1 MKIFKSSSIARIFAL
16 VCVFMLSLT
25 LNGFATSD
33 MSKEEALQRL
43 KQGNERYMAGKQ
55 LYSNL
60 NQSRRTLTSTKG
72 QHPFATV
79 IGCSDSRVPIEH
91 VFDAGIGEVFTIRV
105 AGNVCDIDEAGS
117 IEYGVEHL
125 GTPLFVVLGHTGC
138 GAVTAVARH
147 DKVHGNIPALVDNI
161 IPAVNDAARI
171 HGKEFSPEL
180 LSASIEENVWQ
191 SIEDLLKVSHGTA
204 ELVKGGKLMI
214 VGAVYDLAS
223 GKVKWLGEHPQ
234 QNSLLKGNKSG
245 HSSIPQQIDHKRK
258 KNTDYR
264 KSASREPQ
272 VLMASVAGSGDGS
285 LSFGTVFISVFA
297 FVLIIY
303 FLVINKNT
311 SVKMGLRGKILSL
324 AGIILVMLAALGLI
338 NYIYLSG
345 IGEELKNIA
354 EEDIPL
360 TQLVTEVESH
370 QMEQVIIME
379 KILKLGHQSGFEAE
393 IRQLEGQ
400 FEDESKYVDEKLL
413 EAETLCKDVIAHEA
427 GQDVEHVNE
436 FKLVLSALENID
448 RQHDVFEK
456 EGNDLFEAINNH
468 EMHLVDEIEEVIEE
482 EAELLNEEVNTLLME
497 VEKFTE
503 AATLKAEADEK
514 AAIVLNITL
523 VITAIILGIFISL
536 VMASAVARQL
546 GGEPE
551 EVEMIAKKIANGELD
566 FELSSNRKQEGAMLS
581 LRKMTAKL
589 KEIVGIIQVS
599 SDNMAASSQQMS
611 SASQQ
616 VSEGATEQAAAA
628 EEASSSME
636 QMVANIQQNADNAL
650 ATEKVTTKAAAGI
663 KVGVESTDTSMVS
676 MKEIAEKITII
687 NDIAFQTNILAL
699 NAAVEAARAGEHGK
713 GFAVV
718 AAEVRKLAERSKEA
732 AEEIDVLSKGGVEIS
747 ERAGKQLNEIA
758 PEIEKAAELVREIS
772 AASAEQNSGADQV
785 NTAVQQLNQVAQ
797 QSAAASEEIAS
808 SSEELNS
815 QATQLN
821 EVIAFFKLGNNTAR
835 SFGKTTNNGNSR
847 GNLTNGISN
856 GSSHTAQGNGAKFT
870 MESSNTD
877 DSNFGSF

>member
-1 MKIFKSSSIARIFAL
+1 MKIFKSSSIARIFTL
-16 VCVFMLSLT
+16 VFVSVFSMI

-43 KQGNERYMAGKQ
+43 KKGNERYVAGTQ
-55 LYSNL
+55 RYSNL

-91 VFDAGIGEVFTIRV
+91 VFDAGIGDVFTIRV
-105 AGNVCDIDEAGS
+105 AGNVCDTDEAGS

-191 SIEDLLKVSHGTA
+191 SIEDLLKISHGTA

-223 GKVKWLGEHPQ
+223 GNVKWLGEHPQ
-234 QNSLLKGNKSG
+234 QSSLLKGNKSR
-245 HSSIPQQIDHKRK
+245 HSSVPQQIDHLRKRS
-258 KNTDYR
+258 TDYK
-264 KSASREPQ
+264 KSSSREPR
-272 VLMASVAGSGDGS
+272 VLTASVAGSGDGS
-285 LSFGTVFISVFA
+285 LSYSTLFIAVLA

-303 FLVINKNT
+303 FLFINKNT
-311 SVKMGLRGKILSL
+311 SIRMGLNGKILSL
-324 AGIILVMLAALGLI
+324 AGIILVMLTALGLM
-338 NYIYLSG
+338 NYIYLNG

-360 TQLVTEVESH
+360 TVLVTEVESH
-370 QMEQVIIME
+370 QMQQAIILE
-379 KILKLGHQSGFEAE
+379 KILKLGHQSGFDAE
-393 IRQLEGQ
+393 IKDLEDQ
-400 FEDESKYVDEKLL
+400 FDEESKYVDEKLL
-413 EAETLCKDVIAHEA
+413 EAEKLCKDVIAHEA
-427 GQDVEHVNE
+427 GKNEEAVNE
-436 FKLVLSALENID
+436 FKFVLSALEKID
-448 RQHDVFEK
+448 RQHRVFES
-456 EGNDLFEAINNH
+456 EGEDLFEAINNH
-468 EMHLVDEIEEVIEE
+468 DMHIVSEIEELIEE
-482 EAELLNEEVNTLLME
+482 EAEQLDDEVNALLMQ

-503 AATLKAEADEK
+503 GAAIKAEAHEK
-514 AAIVLNITL
+514 SAIVLNITL
-523 VITAIILGIFISL
+523 VITAVILGLLLTL
-536 VMASAVARQL
+536 VMTKQLDEIVTVIQSSANNMASSSEQL
-546 GGEPE
+546 G
-551 EVEMIAKKIANGELD
+551 
-566 FELSSNRKQEGAMLS
+566 
-581 LRKMTAKL
+581 
-589 KEIVGIIQVS
+589 
-599 SDNMAASSQQMS
+599 

-616 VSEGATEQAAAA
+616 LSQGATEQAAAS

-636 QMVANIQQNADNAL
+636 QMVANIQQTSDNAM
-650 ATEKVTTKAAAGI
+650 ATEKVTSKAAEGI
-663 KVGVESTDTSMVS
+663 KLGVESTETSRAS

-732 AEEIDVLSKGGVEIS
+732 AEEIDGLSKRGVEIS

-758 PEIEKAAELVREIS
+758 PEIQRAAELVREIS
-772 AASAEQNSGADQV
+772 AASAEQNSGADQI
-785 NTAVQQLNQVAQ
+785 NTAVQQLNEIAQ
-797 QSAAASEEIAS
+797 QNAASSEEIAS
-808 SSEELNS
+808 SSEELSS
-815 QATQLN
+815 QASHLK
-821 EVIAFFKLGNNTAR
+821 EVISFFKVEKKVKY
-835 SFGKTTNNGNSR
+835 SFENSINNGMSNT
-847 GNLTNGISN
+847 NLTNGNSN
-856 GSSHTAQGNGAKFT
+856 GGHVAQKKAVEFELASDKS
-870 MESSNTD
+870 E

>member
-1 MKIFKSSSIARIFAL
+1 MNVLKSRQIARIFSLA
-16 VCVFMLSLT
+16 CVAVFSLI

-33 MSKEEALQRL
+33 LSKTEALQRL
-43 KQGNERYMAGKQ
+43 KKGNERFVSGTQ

-79 IGCSDSRVPIEH
+79 IGCSDSRVPIEQ
-91 VFDAGIGEVFTIRV
+91 VFDVGIGEVFTIRV

-125 GTPLFVVLGHTGC
+125 GTPLFVVLGHTSC

-147 DKVHGNIPALVDNI
+147 DQVHGNIPALVDNI
-161 IPAVNDAARI
+161 IPAVNDATKI
-171 HGKEFSPEL
+171 HGKDFSPEL
-180 LSASIEENVWQ
+180 LAAAIEENVWQ

-204 ELVKGGKLMI
+204 ELVKGGKLKI

-234 QNSLLKGNKSG
+234 QSSLLKGNKSG
-245 HSSIPQQIDHKRK
+245 HSSVPQQIEHKRK
-258 KNTDYR
+258 SSNDYQ
-264 KSASREPQ
+264 KSLSKEPK
-272 VLMASVAGSGDGS
+272 VLMASAAGSSDGG
-285 LSFGTVFISVFA
+285 LSYVTVFLSVMA
-297 FVLIIY
+297 FVLMVY

-311 SVKMGLRGKILSL
+311 AIKMGLRGKILSL
-324 AGIILVMLAALGLI
+324 AGIILVMLTALGLI

-360 TQLVTEVESH
+360 TSLVTEVESH
-370 QMEQVIIME
+370 QMEQSVIME

-393 IRQLEGQ
+393 IRKLESQ
-400 FEDESKYVDEKLL
+400 FEEESKSVDQKIL
-413 EAETLCKDVIAHEA
+413 EAENLCKEVLQHETDLEI
-427 GQDVEHVNE
+427 QNE
-436 FKLVLSALENID
+436 FKFVLSALENID
-448 RQHDVFEK
+448 RQHDVFES
-456 EGNDLFEAINNH
+456 EGDDLFAAINNH
-468 EMHLVDEIEEVIEE
+468 EMHLVEELEKAI
-482 EAELLNEEVNTLLME
+482 EAEAEQLDDEVNALMIQ
-497 VEKFTE
+497 VVKFTE
-503 AATLKAEADEK
+503 AAALKAEEHEK
-514 AAIVLNITL
+514 AAVVLNITL

-536 VMASAVARQL
+536 IMASAVASQL

-551 EVEMIAKKIANGELD
+551 EVEMIAEKIANGELN
-566 FELSSNRKQEGAMLS
+566 FELSSTVGQEGAMLS
-581 LRKMTAKL
+581 LRKMTDKL
-589 KEIVGIIQVS
+589 REIVGIIQAS
-599 SDNMAASSQQMS
+599 SDNMASSSQQMS

-616 VSEGATEQAAAA
+616 VSEGATEQAAAS

-636 QMVANIQQNADNAL
+636 QMVANIQQNAGNAQQ
-650 ATEKVTTKAAAGI
+650 TEQVTTKAAEGI

-732 AEEIDVLSKGGVEIS
+732 ADEIDGLSKRGVEIS
-747 ERAGKQLNEIA
+747 EKAGKQLTEIA

-785 NTAVQQLNQVAQ
+785 NTAIQQLNQVAQ

-808 SSEELNS
+808 SSEELNT
-815 QATQLN
+815 QASQLN
-821 EVIAFFKLGNNTAR
+821 EVIAFFKLGNNVNR
-835 SFGKTTNNGNSR
+835 SIGNISSTGNTRVNTTNGNSN
-847 GNLTNGISN
+847 GNHSV
-856 GSSHTAQGNGAKFT
+856 KKKP
-870 MESSNTD
+870 MEFEMKMSDSTD
-877 DSNFGSF
+877 SEFGSFN